1 MPTVLIPARME
12 SLRFPG
18 KPLAPILGI
27 PMVIRCAYNSKDAGL
42 DPIICTNNDLIIDAA
57 KKYSIDSIK
66 TPDFNTGTDR
76 VFWAAQQLQVNKIIN
91 LQGDEPLIS
100 AEALRKF
107 ANHIDTCLLADG
119 HNQWIVWS

>member
-57 KKYSIDSIK
+57 KKY
-66 TPDFNTGTDR
+66 
-76 VFWAAQQLQVNKIIN
+76 
-91 LQGDEPLIS
+91 
-100 AEALRKF
+100 
-107 ANHIDTCLLADG
+107 
-119 HNQWIVWS
+119 